1 MEDPST
7 ISSMPILIHPEA
19 EKRFNELGEEL
30 VGEELVGEVVPVNLP
45 KVRAEKYDLHP
56 VAKFNGQNVIGNIE
70 FTDHI
75 IDSNGIVV
83 GRAWTFDGRI
93 HGLVGSGFE
102 KCNRLSGRLTALRQ

>member
-30 VGEELVGEVVPVNLP
+30 VGEVVPVNLS
-45 KVRAEKYDLHP
+45 KVRAEKHDLHP

-75 IDSNGIVV
+75 IDSNGTVV